1 LSSSRQRRFD
11 LDPVATRNRLLAQLS
26 ESERKALVGIE
37 KVHLEARQVL
47 EVPGTPI
54 SSVYFV
60 ERGLVSVV
68 GTTRPNHR
76 IEVGMI
82 GFEGMTGT
90 AIVLGDDL
98 SANEAIVQSS
108 GEAFR
113 ISASDL
119 RVAMLQHPRMAI
131 LFGHYIH
138 VFMTQGSQTAVA
150 NGRGRLGE
158 RLARWILMW
167 HDRIGGEALV
177 VTHEFLSI
185 LLGFRRAGVTVALH
199 ALEARLLIK
208 ASRTLIRVLD
218 RNGLQAAANGFYGI
232 PEAEYDRLIGP
243 LALPGSSVRD

>member
-1 LSSSRQRRFD
+1 MSLSRQRKFD
-11 LDPVATRNRLLAQLS
+11 LNPVATRNRLLAQLS
-26 ESERKALVGIE
+26 RSERKALVGMG
-37 KVHLEARQVL
+37 KVPLEARQVL
-47 EVPGTPI
+47 EVPGAPI
-54 SSVYFV
+54 SVVYFV
-60 ERGLVSVV
+60 ETGLVSVV

-138 VFMTQGSQTAVA
+138 VFMTRQPDGGRQWTRPPGRAPRPLDSHVA
-150 NGRGRLGE
+150 RPY
-158 RLARWILMW
+158 
-167 HDRIGGEALV
+167 
-177 VTHEFLSI
+177 
-185 LLGFRRAGVTVALH
+185 RRRSPRRH
-199 ALEARLLIK
+199 
-208 ASRTLIRVLD
+208 
-218 RNGLQAAANGFYGI
+218 
-232 PEAEYDRLIGP
+232 P
-243 LALPGSSVRD
+243 